1 MALLRACSKGKSGV
15 LQSMGS
21 QRIGPNLATE
31 HKQDAE
37 IILSLQV
44 AVTCQLRLR
53 PIKVPFQRKE
63 RSVPLKSQ
71 MGEIFTF
78 EKFRSPS
85 GRKKKG
91 KWMAER
97 QRAVPWRQFRKH
109 LLLASHDP
117 GA

>member
-1 MALLRACSKGKSGV
+1 M

-44 AVTCQLRLR
+44 AGTGQIWPVGFDLPTPALTCQLRLR

-71 MGEIFTF
+71 MGKFFTF

-85 GRKKKG
+85 GRKKREMDG
-91 KWMAER
+91 
-97 QRAVPWRQFRKH
+97 RKAKSCA
-109 LLLASHDP
+109 LETV
-117 GA
+117 